1 MVATTATNTIG
12 NIIPR
17 SLAAELFLPRI
28 LTKKKS
34 VQDIRALN
42 VSVFFLRH
50 ILAHDCDGVAQ

>member
-1 MVATTATNTIG
+1 MAATTLTNTIG

-17 SLAAELFLPRI
+17 SLAVELFLPAI

-42 VSVFFLRH
+42 VSVSFFA
-50 ILAHDCDGVAQ
+50 IS